1 MTLSRTVR
9 RTVLTAALLSASALT
24 VSSSAV
30 AEPAARA
37 AAPAAA
43 QAAPLPPACQ
53 EALLE
58 TLDKFPVVDFTVP
71 DKAKNAL
78 LAEVLGLSE
87 ADQAAFTE
95 AGCAAWNTW
104 ATDNGQAVAT
114 DLDTRYRNA
123 AAPACNKFAKASIG
137 SIKKFAPNVPA
148 ATLCRGRRGSGRARR
163 ADPDRHVAH
172 AGPDRH
178 EASRAPSTMPPIRP
192 TALTTM
198 AITAR
203 RSCRTVWATMAR
215 IRATTPKTI
224 GTKTSEITPSTI
236 AMMLSTLPVA
246 AGRGAPWG
254 CWPVW
259 WLPYCVV
266 MTHSSVIGLRPG
278 PVMTGLNLGC
288 PELPYEHLDLS
299 PVQAAATRSWG
310 RRAVAGRVG
319 CHGRR
324 ARGQGGDKSTISG

>member
-30 AEPAARA
+30 AEPAARAAAPA

-137 SIKKFAPNVPA
+137 SLKKFAPNVPA
-148 ATLCRGRRGSGRARR
+148 ATRDLEALAKKVWKSAMEKLAAEATN
-163 ADPDRHVAH
+163 AD
-172 AGPDRH
+172 
-178 EASRAPSTMPPIRP
+178 
-192 TALTTM
+192 
-198 AITAR
+198 
-203 RSCRTVWATMAR
+203 CRTAYNGV
-215 IRATTPKTI
+215 K
-224 GTKTSEITPSTI
+224 
-236 AMMLSTLPVA
+236 
-246 AGRGAPWG
+246 AGW
-254 CWPVW
+254 
-259 WLPYCVV
+259 
-266 MTHSSVIGLRPG
+266 
-278 PVMTGLNLGC
+278 
-288 PELPYEHLDLS
+288 
-299 PVQAAATRSWG
+299 
-310 RRAVAGRVG
+310 
-319 CHGRR
+319 
-324 ARGQGGDKSTISG
+324 

>member
-104 ATDNGQAVAT
+104 ATNNGQAVAE

-148 ATLCRGRRGSGRARR
+148 ATRDLEALAKKVWKSAMEKLAAEATNADCRAAYNG
-163 ADPDRHVAH
+163 VK
-172 AGPDRH
+172 AG
-178 EASRAPSTMPPIRP
+178 
-192 TALTTM
+192 
-198 AITAR
+198 
-203 RSCRTVWATMAR
+203 W
-215 IRATTPKTI
+215 
-224 GTKTSEITPSTI
+224 
-236 AMMLSTLPVA
+236 
-246 AGRGAPWG
+246 
-254 CWPVW
+254 
-259 WLPYCVV
+259 
-266 MTHSSVIGLRPG
+266 
-278 PVMTGLNLGC
+278 
-288 PELPYEHLDLS
+288 
-299 PVQAAATRSWG
+299 
-310 RRAVAGRVG
+310 
-319 CHGRR
+319 
-324 ARGQGGDKSTISG
+324 